1 MTAHHL
7 RDMLNE
13 AGLDQLI
20 AWSRE
25 PALLVR
31 VPFGPYRGRR
41 WADLDD
47 EALDAILARNSDRDV
62 RFTARH
68 ERDRRQNAPPAPA
81 PQAMLL

>member
-1 MTAHHL
+1 
-7 RDMLNE
+7 MLNE
-13 AGLDQLI
+13 ASLDQLI
-20 AWSRE
+20 TWSRE

-31 VPFGPYRGRR
+31 VPFGPFRGRR

-47 EALDAILARNSDRDV
+47 TTLDAILARDTDRDM

-68 ERDRRQNAPPAPA
+68 ERDRRNWTVPAPA